1 MLERLELR
9 WYGFGLE
16 CFTSI
21 TSQRSKGVSTGQR
34 KWCDRESCGKE
45 GLISVSILKSGYM
58 T

>member
-1 MLERLELR
+1 MDSDWNVLR
-9 WYGFGLE
+9 AL
-16 CFTSI
+16 
-21 TSQRSKGVSTGQR
+21 QVKVLKGYLLVRYR